1 MADRN
6 LNIRVAFSALN
17 NMSRPV
23 NAARQSAAALAS
35 QINQTKTSIKGL
47 ERQATSFDR
56 LTAAN
61 KKTTEQL
68 AQAKEQARQMA
79 AAYGP
84 LRQRSAEQVAA
95 LNQQRVA
102 IRQLTQQQK
111 GEQTQLNQLRASFY
125 SEGIAISSASR
136 ATEQINQRTAQYN
149 RQLAEQQRR
158 LDAVNQAQARYSR
171 AKETGEKM
179 MSGGM
184 KTAAV
189 GAATL
194 APVAAAVKS
203 YSSLED
209 AMKGVAK
216 QVNGLRDD
224 SGNRTPQYEE
234 MQRAIMDASEKLPMA
249 NGAVDYA
256 ALVEGGARM
265 GVANSDDPWEK
276 QKADLLA
283 FASMAAKASVAFELP
298 ADQLSESLGKI
309 AGLYKI
315 PTQNIEQLGD
325 AINYLDD
332 NAKSKGSDIIDVL
345 QRVGGLASQ
354 LDYKQAAALGST
366 FLTLGSPA
374 EVAASATNAMVRELS
389 IATVQSDKFLGALD
403 EIGVNAE
410 RVQKSMSVDAMGT
423 IISVL
428 EASKKLAP
436 DKQVANLTQI
446 FGKEFGDDAQKLA
459 NNLPELRRQ
468 IELTQGAAAKGS
480 MNRESDI
487 NKASLSAQWQLTK
500 TGAVNAFSSAGETLR
515 EPLMDIMLT
524 VSKVVGSVRRW
535 VEANPALVGSIMKVT
550 AAIGALLVVVGG
562 LMLSIGAVLG
572 PMALVRLSF
581 TTLAGSGGVTPL
593 IGSLG
598 KLSSTLRGLIPSLS
612 GVGRSIKD
620 WPALFRSAASGITQF
635 SKQAIGGLNTALMAL
650 SRGAVAAGQGL
661 FTLFTRPMTAIT
673 WLGNGLRTL
682 ATSGFGAL
690 LNVGRTVMMALGG
703 GLSLLLS
710 PIGILV
716 IALSAAAIAVI
727 KFWEPIKA
735 FFTGFYTGLM
745 SGLQPLTSAF
755 STAFAPLAPLFD
767 SIGNAVGGVWE
778 WFTKLF
784 EPIQF
789 SNEALASCTSAGE
802 TFGKVVGNA
811 LSALTPI
818 IEGIARG
825 IGWVLEK
832 LGAIPD
838 ATKAAQQAAESMHK
852 DPVVWEWD
860 PQQKKMVKKG
870 WNWSPKDDQQ
880 KKTNQKQQQAIDQQK
895 KQESLINSL
904 KGPANIVPKMSS
916 SLDKIATNTT
926 EKKDG
931 PGEIVF
937 KNKQPYIPIR
947 GGYSEPL
954 KQAQR
959 QLPSLTD
966 WVTQQAGSL
975 IASVTPWQVEKPA
988 ARVPVSASPSA
999 ASVAALMPA
1008 PGGDVYNLSFDF
1020 SGQKLDEESIIRR
1033 VREELALAKQQAD
1046 RRKRSQLIDH
1056 V

>member
-95 LNQQRVA
+95 LNQQRAA

-216 QVNGLRDD
+216 QVNGLRDG

-366 FLTLGSPA
+366 FLTLGSPV

-410 RVQKSMSVDAMGT
+410 KVQKSMSVDAMGT

-581 TTLAGSGGVTPL
+581 TTLAGEGGIARLTGGVMRLGGAFQWLAGSPMQSLLSVGRMVFGPL
-593 IGSLG
+593 I
-598 KLSSTLRGLIPSLS
+598 TLLAGISAPVWGLI
-612 GVGRSIKD
+612 
-620 WPALFRSAASGITQF
+620 ALFA
-635 SKQAIGGLNTALMAL
+635 
-650 SRGAVAAGQGL
+650 AVA
-661 FTLFTRPMTAIT
+661 
-673 WLGNGLRTL
+673 
-682 ATSGFGAL
+682 
-690 LNVGRTVMMALGG
+690 V
-703 GLSLLLS
+703 
-710 PIGILV
+710 
-716 IALSAAAIAVI
+716 AVI
-727 KFWEPIKA
+727 KFWQPIKA
-735 FFTGFYTGLM
+735 FFSGFFTGLM
-745 SGLQPLTSAF
+745 AGLQPITQAF
-755 STAFAPLAPLFD
+755 NAVFAPLAPIFD
-767 SIGNAVGGVWE
+767 SIGNAISGVWE
-778 WFTKLF
+778 WFTKLL

-789 SNEALASCTSAGE
+789 SSEALASCTSAGE
-802 TFGKVVGNA
+802 TFGKVVGA
-811 LSALTPI
+811 AISALTLPI
-818 IEGIARG
+818 QGVAKG
-825 IGWVLEK
+825 LGWILEK

-838 ATKAAQQAAESMHK
+838 AAKAAQQVAQQMTPEAVNNLADRFTTFAGDVQAITKESKKAEEK
-852 DPVVWEWD
+852 
-860 PQQKKMVKKG
+860 
-870 WNWSPKDDQQ
+870 
-880 KKTNQKQQQAIDQQK
+880 KKTDEQK
-895 KQESLINSL
+895 KQDNLINSL

-954 KQAQR
+954 KQAQH

-1008 PGGDVYNLSFDF
+1008 QGGDMFNIEINI
-1020 SGQKLDEESIIRR
+1020 SGSGMDDQKLAQRI
-1033 VREELALAKQQAD
+1033 REELTIAIQQAD
-1046 RRKRSQLIDH
+1046 RRKRSQLTDH
-1056 V
+1056 A

>member
-95 LNQQRVA
+95 LNQQRAA

-111 GEQTQLNQLRASFY
+111 SEQTQLNQLRASFY

-216 QVNGLRDD
+216 QVSGLRDD
-224 SGNRTPQYEE
+224 NGNRTPQYEE

-366 FLTLGSPA
+366 FLTLGTPA

-389 IATVQSDKFLGALD
+389 IATVQGKNFMQGLDALGLS
-403 EIGVNAE
+403 AE
-410 RVQKSMSVDAMGT
+410 KVQKSMSVDAMGT

-436 DKQVANLTQI
+436 DQQVANLTQI

-524 VSKVVGSVRRW
+524 VSKVAGSVRRW

-581 TTLAGSGGVTPL
+581 TTLAGEAGIARLTGGVMRLGGAFQWLAGSPMQALLSAGRMVFGPL
-593 IGSLG
+593 I
-598 KLSSTLRGLIPSLS
+598 TLLAGISAPVWGLI
-612 GVGRSIKD
+612 
-620 WPALFRSAASGITQF
+620 ALF
-635 SKQAIGGLNTALMAL
+635 
-650 SRGAVAAGQGL
+650 
-661 FTLFTRPMTAIT
+661 
-673 WLGNGLRTL
+673 
-682 ATSGFGAL
+682 
-690 LNVGRTVMMALGG
+690 
-703 GLSLLLS
+703 
-710 PIGILV
+710 
-716 IALSAAAIAVI
+716 AAAAVAVI
-727 KFWEPIKA
+727 KFWQPIKA
-735 FFTGFYTGLM
+735 FFSGFFTGLM
-745 SGLQPLTSAF
+745 AGLQPITQAF
-755 STAFAPLAPLFD
+755 NAVFAPLAPIFD
-767 SIGNAVGGVWE
+767 SIGNAISGVWE
-778 WFTKLF
+778 WFTKLL

-789 SNEALASCTSAGE
+789 SSEALASCTSAGE
-802 TFGKVVGNA
+802 TFGKVVGGA
-811 LSALTPI
+811 ISALTLPI
-818 IEGIARG
+818 QAVAKGL
-825 IGWVLEK
+825 GWILEK

-838 ATKAAQQAAESMHK
+838 AAKAAQQVAQQMTPEAVNNLADRVNAFSGDVQAVAKESKKAEEK
-852 DPVVWEWD
+852 
-860 PQQKKMVKKG
+860 
-870 WNWSPKDDQQ
+870 
-880 KKTNQKQQQAIDQQK
+880 KKTDEQK
-895 KQESLINSL
+895 KQDNLINSL
-904 KGPANIVPKMSS
+904 KGPANIVPKMNS
-916 SLDKIATNTT
+916 SLDKIATHTT

-988 ARVPVSASPSA
+988 AREPVSASPSA

-1008 PGGDVYNLSFDF
+1008 PGGDVYNLNFDF
-1020 SGQKLDEESIIRR
+1020 SGQKLDEETIIRR

-1046 RRKRSQLIDH
+1046 RRKRSQLTDH

>member
-95 LNQQRVA
+95 LNQQRAA

-158 LDAVNQAQARYSR
+158 LDAVNQAQTRYSR

-265 GVANSDDPWEK
+265 GVANSDDPWQK

-366 FLTLGSPA
+366 FLTLGTPA

-389 IATVQSDKFLGALD
+389 IATVQGKNFMQGLDALGLS
-403 EIGVNAE
+403 AE
-410 RVQKSMSVDAMGT
+410 KVQKSMSVDAMGT

-436 DKQVANLTQI
+436 DQQVANLTQI

-535 VEANPALVGSIMKVT
+535 VEANPALVGSIIKIT

-562 LMLSIGAVLG
+562 LMLSIGAVLV

-581 TTLAGSGGVTPL
+581 TTLAGEGGIARLTGGVMRLGGAFQWLAGSPMQSLLSVGRMVFGPL
-593 IGSLG
+593 I
-598 KLSSTLRGLIPSLS
+598 TLLAGISAPVWGLI
-612 GVGRSIKD
+612 
-620 WPALFRSAASGITQF
+620 ALFA
-635 SKQAIGGLNTALMAL
+635 
-650 SRGAVAAGQGL
+650 AVA
-661 FTLFTRPMTAIT
+661 
-673 WLGNGLRTL
+673 
-682 ATSGFGAL
+682 
-690 LNVGRTVMMALGG
+690 V
-703 GLSLLLS
+703 
-710 PIGILV
+710 
-716 IALSAAAIAVI
+716 AVI
-727 KFWEPIKA
+727 KFWQPIKA
-735 FFTGFYTGLM
+735 FFSGFFTGLM
-745 SGLQPLTSAF
+745 AGLQPITQAF
-755 STAFAPLAPLFD
+755 NAVFAPLAPIFD
-767 SIGNAVGGVWE
+767 SIGNAISGVWE
-778 WFTKLF
+778 WFTKLL

-789 SNEALASCTSAGE
+789 SSEALASCTSAGE
-802 TFGKVVGNA
+802 TFGKVVGA
-811 LSALTPI
+811 AISALTLPI
-818 IEGIARG
+818 QGVAKG
-825 IGWVLEK
+825 LGWILEK

-838 ATKAAQQAAESMHK
+838 AAKAAQQVAQQMTPEAVNNLADRVNAFSGDVQAVAKESKKAEEK
-852 DPVVWEWD
+852 
-860 PQQKKMVKKG
+860 
-870 WNWSPKDDQQ
+870 
-880 KKTNQKQQQAIDQQK
+880 KKTDEQK
-895 KQESLINSL
+895 KQDNLINSL

-1008 PGGDVYNLSFDF
+1008 PGGDVYNLNFDF
-1020 SGQKLDEESIIRR
+1020 SGQKLDEETIIRR

-1046 RRKRSQLIDH
+1046 RRKRSQLTDH

>member
-95 LNQQRVA
+95 LNQQRAA

-224 SGNRTPQYEE
+224 TGNRTPLYEE
-234 MQRAIMDASEKLPMA
+234 MQQAIKDASEKLPMA
-249 NGAVDYA
+249 NGAVDFA

-265 GVANSDDPWEK
+265 GVANGNDPWAK
-276 QKADLLA
+276 QKADLLG

-315 PTQNIEQLGD
+315 PVQNIEQLGD

-345 QRVGGLASQ
+345 QRVGGLSKQ

-366 FLTLGSPA
+366 FLTLGTPA

-389 IATVQSDKFLGALD
+389 IATVQGKSFMEGLDALGLS
-403 EIGVNAE
+403 AE
-410 RVQKSMSVDAMGT
+410 KVQKSMSVDAMGT

-428 EASKKLAP
+428 EASQKLG
-436 DKQVANLTQI
+436 DNQVATLTQI

-459 NNLPELRRQ
+459 NDLPELRRQ

-480 MNRESDI
+480 MQRESDI
-487 NKASLSAQWQLTK
+487 NKDSLSSQWQLTK
-500 TGAVNAFSSAGETLR
+500 TGTLNALSAAGETLR
-515 EPLMDIMLT
+515 DPLMDIMLT

-581 TTLAGSGGVTPL
+581 TTLAGEGGIARLTGGVMRLGGAFQWLAGSPMQALLSAGRMVFGPL
-593 IGSLG
+593 I
-598 KLSSTLRGLIPSLS
+598 TLLAGISAPVWGLI
-612 GVGRSIKD
+612 
-620 WPALFRSAASGITQF
+620 ALF
-635 SKQAIGGLNTALMAL
+635 
-650 SRGAVAAGQGL
+650 
-661 FTLFTRPMTAIT
+661 
-673 WLGNGLRTL
+673 
-682 ATSGFGAL
+682 
-690 LNVGRTVMMALGG
+690 
-703 GLSLLLS
+703 
-710 PIGILV
+710 
-716 IALSAAAIAVI
+716 AAAAVAVI
-727 KFWEPIKA
+727 KFWQPIKA
-735 FFTGFYTGLM
+735 FFSGFFTGLM
-745 SGLQPLTSAF
+745 AGLQPITQAF
-755 STAFAPLAPLFD
+755 NAVFAPLAPIFD
-767 SIGNAVGGVWE
+767 SIGNAISGVWE
-778 WFTKLF
+778 WFTKLL

-789 SNEALASCTSAGE
+789 SSEALASCTSAGE
-802 TFGKVVGNA
+802 TFGKVVGGA
-811 LSALTPI
+811 ISALTLPI
-818 IEGIARG
+818 QAVAKGL
-825 IGWVLEK
+825 GWILEK

-838 ATKAAQQAAESMHK
+838 AAKAAQQVAQQMTPEAVNNLADRVNAFSGDVQAVAKESKKAEEK
-852 DPVVWEWD
+852 
-860 PQQKKMVKKG
+860 
-870 WNWSPKDDQQ
+870 
-880 KKTNQKQQQAIDQQK
+880 KKTDEQK
-895 KQESLINSL
+895 KQDNLINSL

-954 KQAQR
+954 KQTQR

-988 ARVPVSASPSA
+988 ARAPVSASPSA

-1008 PGGDVYNLSFDF
+1008 PGGDVYNLNFDF
-1020 SGQKLDEESIIRR
+1020 SGQKLDEETIIRR

-1046 RRKRSQLIDH
+1046 RRKRSQLTDH

>member
-35 QINQTKTSIKGL
+35 QINQTKTRIKGL

-95 LNQQRVA
+95 LNQQRAA

-224 SGNRTPQYEE
+224 SGNRTPLYEE
-234 MQRAIMDASEKLPMA
+234 MQQAIKDASEKLPMA

-265 GVANSDDPWEK
+265 GVANSNDPWQK
-276 QKADLLA
+276 QKADLLS

-309 AGLYKI
+309 AGLYNI
-315 PTQNIEQLGD
+315 PVQNIEQLGD

-345 QRVGGLASQ
+345 QRVGGLANQ

-366 FLTLGSPA
+366 FLTLGTPA

-389 IATVQSDKFLGALD
+389 IATVQGKSFMQGLDALGLS
-403 EIGVNAE
+403 AE
-410 RVQKSMSVDAMGT
+410 KVQKSMSVDAMGT

-428 EASKKLAP
+428 EASQKLG
-436 DKQVANLTQI
+436 DNQVATLTQI

-459 NNLPELRRQ
+459 NKLPELRRQ
-468 IELTQGAAAKGS
+468 LELTQGVAAKGS
-480 MNRESDI
+480 MQRESDI
-487 NKASLSAQWQLTK
+487 NKDSLSSQWQLTK
-500 TGAVNAFSSAGETLR
+500 TGTLNALSAAGETLR
-515 EPLMDIMLT
+515 DPLMDIMLT

-581 TTLAGSGGVTPL
+581 TTLAGEGGIARLAGGVMRLGGAFQWLAGSPMQALLSAGRMVFGPL
-593 IGSLG
+593 I
-598 KLSSTLRGLIPSLS
+598 TLLAGISAPVWGLI
-612 GVGRSIKD
+612 
-620 WPALFRSAASGITQF
+620 ALF
-635 SKQAIGGLNTALMAL
+635 
-650 SRGAVAAGQGL
+650 
-661 FTLFTRPMTAIT
+661 
-673 WLGNGLRTL
+673 
-682 ATSGFGAL
+682 
-690 LNVGRTVMMALGG
+690 
-703 GLSLLLS
+703 
-710 PIGILV
+710 
-716 IALSAAAIAVI
+716 AAAAVAVI
-727 KFWEPIKA
+727 KFWQPIKA
-735 FFTGFYTGLM
+735 FFSGFFTGLM
-745 SGLQPLTSAF
+745 AGLQPITQAF
-755 STAFAPLAPLFD
+755 NAVFAPLAPIFN
-767 SIGNAVGGVWE
+767 SIGNAISGVWE
-778 WFTKLF
+778 WFTKLL

-789 SNEALASCTSAGE
+789 SSEALASCTSAGE
-802 TFGKVVGNA
+802 TFGKVVGA
-811 LSALTPI
+811 AISALTLPI
-818 IEGIARG
+818 QAVAKGL
-825 IGWVLEK
+825 GWILEK

-838 ATKAAQQAAESMHK
+838 AAKAAQQVAQQMTPEAVNNLADRVNAFSGDVQAVAKESKKAEEK
-852 DPVVWEWD
+852 
-860 PQQKKMVKKG
+860 
-870 WNWSPKDDQQ
+870 
-880 KKTNQKQQQAIDQQK
+880 KKTDEQK
-895 KQESLINSL
+895 KQDNLINSL

-1008 PGGDVYNLSFDF
+1008 PGGDVYNLNFDF
-1020 SGQKLDEESIIRR
+1020 SGQKLDEETIIRR

-1046 RRKRSQLIDH
+1046 RRKRSQLTDH

>member
-61 KKTTEQL
+61 RKTTEQL

-95 LNQQRVA
+95 LNQQRAA

-111 GEQTQLNQLRASFY
+111 GEQTQLNHLRASFY

-179 MSGGM
+179 RSGGM

-265 GVANSDDPWEK
+265 GVANSDDPWQK

-366 FLTLGSPA
+366 FLTLGTPA

-389 IATVQSDKFLGALD
+389 IATVQGKNFMQGLDALGL
-403 EIGVNAE
+403 NAE
-410 RVQKSMSVDAMGT
+410 KVQKSMSVDAMGT

-436 DKQVANLTQI
+436 DQQVANLTQI

-581 TTLAGSGGVTPL
+581 TTLAGEGGIARLTGGVMRLGGAFQWLAGSPMQALLSAGRMVFGPL
-593 IGSLG
+593 I
-598 KLSSTLRGLIPSLS
+598 TLLAGISAPVWGLI
-612 GVGRSIKD
+612 
-620 WPALFRSAASGITQF
+620 ALF
-635 SKQAIGGLNTALMAL
+635 
-650 SRGAVAAGQGL
+650 
-661 FTLFTRPMTAIT
+661 
-673 WLGNGLRTL
+673 
-682 ATSGFGAL
+682 
-690 LNVGRTVMMALGG
+690 
-703 GLSLLLS
+703 
-710 PIGILV
+710 
-716 IALSAAAIAVI
+716 AAAAVAVI
-727 KFWEPIKA
+727 KFWQPIKA
-735 FFTGFYTGLM
+735 FFSGFFTGLM
-745 SGLQPLTSAF
+745 AGLQPITQAF
-755 STAFAPLAPLFD
+755 NAVFAPLAPLFD
-767 SIGNAVGGVWE
+767 TIGNAISGVWE
-778 WFTKLF
+778 WFTKLL

-789 SNEALASCTSAGE
+789 SSEALASCTSAGE
-802 TFGKVVGNA
+802 TFGKVVGSA
-811 LSALTPI
+811 ISALTLPI
-818 IEGIARG
+818 QAVAKGL
-825 IGWVLEK
+825 GWILEK

-838 ATKAAQQAAESMHK
+838 AAKAAQQVAQQMTPEAVNNLADRVNAFSGDVQAVAKESKKAEEK
-852 DPVVWEWD
+852 
-860 PQQKKMVKKG
+860 
-870 WNWSPKDDQQ
+870 
-880 KKTNQKQQQAIDQQK
+880 KKTDEQK
-895 KQESLINSL
+895 KQDNLINSL

-975 IASVTPWQVEKPA
+975 IASVTPWQVEKPT

-1008 PGGDVYNLSFDF
+1008 PGGDVYNLNFDF
-1020 SGQKLDEESIIRR
+1020 SGQKLDEETIIRR

-1046 RRKRSQLIDH
+1046 RRKRSQLTDH

>member
-95 LNQQRVA
+95 LNQQRAA

-366 FLTLGSPA
+366 FLTLGTPA

-389 IATVQSDKFLGALD
+389 IATVQGKNFMQGLDALGLS
-403 EIGVNAE
+403 AE
-410 RVQKSMSVDAMGT
+410 KVQKSMSVDAMGT

-436 DKQVANLTQI
+436 DQQVANLTQI

-581 TTLAGSGGVTPL
+581 TTLAGEGGIARLTGGVMRLGGAFQWLAGSPMQALLSAGRMVFGPL
-593 IGSLG
+593 I
-598 KLSSTLRGLIPSLS
+598 TLLAGISAPVWGLI
-612 GVGRSIKD
+612 
-620 WPALFRSAASGITQF
+620 ALF
-635 SKQAIGGLNTALMAL
+635 
-650 SRGAVAAGQGL
+650 
-661 FTLFTRPMTAIT
+661 
-673 WLGNGLRTL
+673 
-682 ATSGFGAL
+682 
-690 LNVGRTVMMALGG
+690 
-703 GLSLLLS
+703 
-710 PIGILV
+710 
-716 IALSAAAIAVI
+716 AAAAVAVI
-727 KFWEPIKA
+727 KFWEPIQA
-735 FFTGFYTGLM
+735 FFTGFFNGIMT
-745 SGLQPLTSAF
+745 GLQPVFDAF
-755 STAFAPLAPLFD
+755 NAVFAPLAPIFD
-767 SIGNAVGGVWE
+767 AIGSAISGVWD
-778 WFTKLF
+778 WFTKLL
-784 EPIQF
+784 EPIKF
-789 SNEALASCTSAGE
+789 SSDALETCTTVGE
-802 TFGKVVGNA
+802 TFGRVLGTAISGLLWPLQK
-811 LSALTPI
+811 LM
-818 IEGIARG
+818 EGV
-825 IGWVLEK
+825 GWVLEK
-832 LGAIPD
+832 LDLIPAGLD
-838 ATKAAQQAAESMHK
+838 AANAKAESLKK

-860 PQQKKMVKKG
+860 PQQKKMVKKD
-870 WNWSPKDDQQ
+870 WHWSPDKP
-880 KKTNQKQQQAIDQQK
+880 NQPKPPKPPITPKPVGIPDLMGAPN
-895 KQESLINSL
+895 LT
-904 KGPANIVPKMSS
+904 PKMSK
-916 SLDKIATNTT
+916 SLDKIADNTG
-926 EKKDG
+926 KMAAKDG

-1008 PGGDVYNLSFDF
+1008 PGGDVYNLNFDF
-1020 SGQKLDEESIIRR
+1020 SGQKLDEETIIRR

-1046 RRKRSQLIDH
+1046 RRKRSQLTDH

>member
-68 AQAKEQARQMA
+68 AQAKEQTRQMA

-95 LNQQRVA
+95 LNQQRAA

-194 APVAAAVKS
+194 VPVAAAVKS

-265 GVANSDDPWEK
+265 GVANSDDPWQK
-276 QKADLLA
+276 QKADLLS

-366 FLTLGSPA
+366 FLTLGTPA

-389 IATVQSDKFLGALD
+389 IATVQGKNFMQGLDALGLS
-403 EIGVNAE
+403 AE
-410 RVQKSMSVDAMGT
+410 KVQKSMSVDAMGT

-436 DKQVANLTQI
+436 DQQVANLTQI

-515 EPLMDIMLT
+515 DPLMDIMLT

-550 AAIGALLVVVGG
+550 AAIGALLVVMGG

-581 TTLAGSGGVTPL
+581 TSLAGEGGIARLTGGVMRLGGAFQWLAGSPMQALLSAGRMVFGPL
-593 IGSLG
+593 I
-598 KLSSTLRGLIPSLS
+598 TLLAGISAPVWGLI
-612 GVGRSIKD
+612 
-620 WPALFRSAASGITQF
+620 ALFA
-635 SKQAIGGLNTALMAL
+635 
-650 SRGAVAAGQGL
+650 AVA
-661 FTLFTRPMTAIT
+661 
-673 WLGNGLRTL
+673 
-682 ATSGFGAL
+682 
-690 LNVGRTVMMALGG
+690 V
-703 GLSLLLS
+703 
-710 PIGILV
+710 
-716 IALSAAAIAVI
+716 AVI
-727 KFWEPIKA
+727 KFWQPIKA
-735 FFTGFYTGLM
+735 FFSGFFTGLM
-745 SGLQPLTSAF
+745 AGLQPITQSFNAV
-755 STAFAPLAPLFD
+755 FAPLAPIFN
-767 SIGNAVGGVWE
+767 SIGNAISGVWE
-778 WFTKLF
+778 WFTKLL

-789 SNEALASCTSAGE
+789 SSEALASCTSAGE
-802 TFGKVVGNA
+802 TFGKVVGA
-811 LSALTPI
+811 AISALTLPI
-818 IEGIARG
+818 QAVAKGL
-825 IGWVLEK
+825 GWILEK

-838 ATKAAQQAAESMHK
+838 AAKAAQQVAQQMTPEAVNNLADRVNAFSGDVQAVAKESKKAEEK
-852 DPVVWEWD
+852 
-860 PQQKKMVKKG
+860 
-870 WNWSPKDDQQ
+870 
-880 KKTNQKQQQAIDQQK
+880 KKTDEQK
-895 KQESLINSL
+895 KQDNLINSL
-904 KGPANIVPKMSS
+904 KGPANIVPKMSN

-988 ARVPVSASPSA
+988 ARMPVSASPSA

-1008 PGGDVYNLSFDF
+1008 PGGDVYNLNFDF
-1020 SGQKLDEESIIRR
+1020 SGQKLDEETIIRR

-1046 RRKRSQLIDH
+1046 RRKRSQLTDH

>member
-95 LNQQRVA
+95 LNQQRAA

-111 GEQTQLNQLRASFY
+111 GEQTQLNHLRASFY

-179 MSGGM
+179 RSGGM

-265 GVANSDDPWEK
+265 GVANSDDPWQK

-366 FLTLGSPA
+366 FLTLGTPA

-389 IATVQSDKFLGALD
+389 IATVQGKNFMQGLDALGL
-403 EIGVNAE
+403 NAE
-410 RVQKSMSVDAMGT
+410 KVQKSMSVDAMGT

-436 DKQVANLTQI
+436 DQQVANLTQI

-550 AAIGALLVVVGG
+550 AAIGTLLVVVGG

-581 TTLAGSGGVTPL
+581 TTLAGEGGIARLTGGIMRLGGAFQWLAGSPMQALLSAGRMVFGPL
-593 IGSLG
+593 I
-598 KLSSTLRGLIPSLS
+598 TLLAGISAPVWGLI
-612 GVGRSIKD
+612 
-620 WPALFRSAASGITQF
+620 ALF
-635 SKQAIGGLNTALMAL
+635 
-650 SRGAVAAGQGL
+650 
-661 FTLFTRPMTAIT
+661 
-673 WLGNGLRTL
+673 
-682 ATSGFGAL
+682 
-690 LNVGRTVMMALGG
+690 
-703 GLSLLLS
+703 
-710 PIGILV
+710 
-716 IALSAAAIAVI
+716 AAAAVAVI
-727 KFWEPIKA
+727 KFWQPIKA
-735 FFTGFYTGLM
+735 FFSGFFTGLM
-745 SGLQPLTSAF
+745 AGLQPITQAF
-755 STAFAPLAPLFD
+755 NAVFAPLAPLFD
-767 SIGNAVGGVWE
+767 TIGNAISGVWE
-778 WFTKLF
+778 WFTKLL

-789 SNEALASCTSAGE
+789 SSEALVSCTSAGE
-802 TFGKVVGNA
+802 TFGKVVGSA
-811 LSALTPI
+811 ISALTLPI
-818 IEGIARG
+818 QAVAKGL
-825 IGWVLEK
+825 GWILEK

-838 ATKAAQQAAESMHK
+838 AAKAAQQVAQQMTPEAVNNLADRVNAFSGDVQAVAKESKKAEEK
-852 DPVVWEWD
+852 
-860 PQQKKMVKKG
+860 
-870 WNWSPKDDQQ
+870 
-880 KKTNQKQQQAIDQQK
+880 KKTDEQK
-895 KQESLINSL
+895 KQDNLINSL

-975 IASVTPWQVEKPA
+975 IASVTPWQVEKPT

-1008 PGGDVYNLSFDF
+1008 PGGDVYNLNFDF
-1020 SGQKLDEESIIRR
+1020 SGQKLDEETIIRR

-1046 RRKRSQLIDH
+1046 RRKRSQLTDH

>member
-68 AQAKEQARQMA
+68 ARAKEQARQMA

-84 LRQRSAEQVAA
+84 LRQRSAEQIAA
-95 LNQQRVA
+95 LNQQRAA

-265 GVANSDDPWEK
+265 GVANSDDPWQK

-410 RVQKSMSVDAMGT
+410 KVQKSMSVDAMGT

-581 TTLAGSGGVTPL
+581 TTLAGEGGIARLTGGVMRLGGAFQWLAGSPMQSLLSVGRMVFGPL
-593 IGSLG
+593 I
-598 KLSSTLRGLIPSLS
+598 TLLAGISAPVWGLI
-612 GVGRSIKD
+612 
-620 WPALFRSAASGITQF
+620 ALFA
-635 SKQAIGGLNTALMAL
+635 
-650 SRGAVAAGQGL
+650 AVA
-661 FTLFTRPMTAIT
+661 
-673 WLGNGLRTL
+673 
-682 ATSGFGAL
+682 
-690 LNVGRTVMMALGG
+690 V
-703 GLSLLLS
+703 
-710 PIGILV
+710 
-716 IALSAAAIAVI
+716 AVI
-727 KFWEPIKA
+727 KFWQPIKA
-735 FFTGFYTGLM
+735 FFSGFFTGLM
-745 SGLQPLTSAF
+745 AGLQPITQAF
-755 STAFAPLAPLFD
+755 NAVFAPLAPIFD
-767 SIGNAVGGVWE
+767 SIGNAISGVWE
-778 WFTKLF
+778 WFTKLL

-789 SNEALASCTSAGE
+789 SSEALASCTSAGE
-802 TFGKVVGNA
+802 TFGKVVGA
-811 LSALTPI
+811 AISALTLPI
-818 IEGIARG
+818 QGVAKG
-825 IGWVLEK
+825 LGWILEK

-838 ATKAAQQAAESMHK
+838 AAKAAQQVAQQMTPEAVNNLADRFTTFAGDVQAITKESKKAEEK
-852 DPVVWEWD
+852 
-860 PQQKKMVKKG
+860 
-870 WNWSPKDDQQ
+870 
-880 KKTNQKQQQAIDQQK
+880 KKTDEQK
-895 KQESLINSL
+895 KQDNLINSL
-904 KGPANIVPKMSS
+904 KGPANIVPKMSN

-1008 PGGDVYNLSFDF
+1008 PGGDVYNLNFDF
-1020 SGQKLDEESIIRR
+1020 SGQKLDEETIIRR

-1046 RRKRSQLIDH
+1046 RRKRSQLTDH

>member
-68 AQAKEQARQMA
+68 AQAKEQARKMA

-95 LNQQRVA
+95 LNQQRAA

-189 GAATL
+189 GAATI

-224 SGNRTPQYEE
+224 SGNRTPLYEE
-234 MQRAIMDASEKLPMA
+234 MQQAIKDASEKLPMA

-265 GVANSDDPWEK
+265 GVANSDDPWQK

-366 FLTLGSPA
+366 FLTLGTPA

-389 IATVQSDKFLGALD
+389 IATVQGKNFMQGLDALGLS
-403 EIGVNAE
+403 AE
-410 RVQKSMSVDAMGT
+410 KVQKSMSVDAMGT

-436 DKQVANLTQI
+436 DQQVANLTQI

-500 TGAVNAFSSAGETLR
+500 TGAVNAFSSVGETLR
-515 EPLMDIMLT
+515 DPLMDIMLT

-562 LMLSIGAVLG
+562 LMLSIGAILG

-581 TTLAGSGGVTPL
+581 TTLAGEGGIARLTGGIMRLGGAFQWLAGSPMQALLSAGRMVFGPL
-593 IGSLG
+593 I
-598 KLSSTLRGLIPSLS
+598 TLLAGISAPVWGLI
-612 GVGRSIKD
+612 
-620 WPALFRSAASGITQF
+620 ALF
-635 SKQAIGGLNTALMAL
+635 
-650 SRGAVAAGQGL
+650 
-661 FTLFTRPMTAIT
+661 
-673 WLGNGLRTL
+673 
-682 ATSGFGAL
+682 
-690 LNVGRTVMMALGG
+690 
-703 GLSLLLS
+703 
-710 PIGILV
+710 
-716 IALSAAAIAVI
+716 AAAAVAVI
-727 KFWEPIKA
+727 KFWQPIKA
-735 FFTGFYTGLM
+735 FFSGFFTGLM
-745 SGLQPLTSAF
+745 AGLQPITQAF
-755 STAFAPLAPLFD
+755 NAVFAPLAPLFD
-767 SIGNAVGGVWE
+767 TIGNAISGVWE
-778 WFTKLF
+778 WFTKLL

-789 SNEALASCTSAGE
+789 SSEALASCTSAGE
-802 TFGKVVGNA
+802 TFGKVVGA
-811 LSALTPI
+811 AISALTLPI
-818 IEGIARG
+818 QAVAKGL
-825 IGWVLEK
+825 GWILEK

-838 ATKAAQQAAESMHK
+838 AAKAAQQVAQQMTPQAVNNLADRVNAFSGDVQAVAKESKKAE
-852 DPVVWEWD
+852 E
-860 PQQKKMVKKG
+860 KKKVDG
-870 WNWSPKDDQQ
+870 
-880 KKTNQKQQQAIDQQK
+880 QK
-895 KQESLINSL
+895 KQENLLNSL

-916 SLDKIATNTT
+916 SLDKIAINTT

-966 WVTQQAGSL
+966 WVTQQAGTL
-975 IASVTPWQVEKPA
+975 ISSVTPWQVEKPA

-1008 PGGDVYNLSFDF
+1008 PGGDVYNFNFDF
-1020 SGQKLDEESIIRR
+1020 SGQKLDEETIIRR
-1033 VREELALAKQQAD
+1033 VREEFALAKQQAD
-1046 RRKRSQLIDH
+1046 RRKRSQLTDH

>member
-95 LNQQRVA
+95 LNQQRAA

-224 SGNRTPQYEE
+224 SGNRTPLYEE
-234 MQRAIMDASEKLPMA
+234 MQQAIKDASEKLPMA

-265 GVANSDDPWEK
+265 GVANSNDPWQK
-276 QKADLLA
+276 QKADLLS

-309 AGLYKI
+309 AGLYNI
-315 PTQNIEQLGD
+315 PVQNIEQLGD

-345 QRVGGLASQ
+345 QRVGGLANQ

-366 FLTLGSPA
+366 FLTLGTPA

-389 IATVQSDKFLGALD
+389 IATVQGKSFMQGLDALGLS
-403 EIGVNAE
+403 AE
-410 RVQKSMSVDAMGT
+410 KVQKSMSVDAMGT

-428 EASKKLAP
+428 EASQKLG
-436 DKQVANLTQI
+436 DNQVATLTQI

-459 NNLPELRRQ
+459 NKLPELRRQ
-468 IELTQGAAAKGS
+468 LELTQGVAAKGS
-480 MNRESDI
+480 MQRESDI
-487 NKASLSAQWQLTK
+487 NKDSLSSQWQLTK
-500 TGAVNAFSSAGETLR
+500 TGTLNALSAAGETLR
-515 EPLMDIMLT
+515 DPLMDIMLT

-535 VEANPALVGSIMKVT
+535 VEANPALVGSIMKAT

-581 TTLAGSGGVTPL
+581 TTLAGEGGIARLTGGVMRLGGAFQWLAGSPMQALLSAGRMVFGPL
-593 IGSLG
+593 I
-598 KLSSTLRGLIPSLS
+598 TLLAGISAPVWGLI
-612 GVGRSIKD
+612 
-620 WPALFRSAASGITQF
+620 ALF
-635 SKQAIGGLNTALMAL
+635 
-650 SRGAVAAGQGL
+650 
-661 FTLFTRPMTAIT
+661 
-673 WLGNGLRTL
+673 
-682 ATSGFGAL
+682 
-690 LNVGRTVMMALGG
+690 
-703 GLSLLLS
+703 
-710 PIGILV
+710 
-716 IALSAAAIAVI
+716 AAAAVAVI
-727 KFWEPIKA
+727 KFWQPIKA
-735 FFTGFYTGLM
+735 FFSGFFTGLM
-745 SGLQPLTSAF
+745 AGLQPITQAF
-755 STAFAPLAPLFD
+755 NAVFAPLAPIFN
-767 SIGNAVGGVWE
+767 SIGNAISGVWE
-778 WFTKLF
+778 WFTKLL

-789 SNEALASCTSAGE
+789 SSEALASCTSAGE
-802 TFGKVVGNA
+802 TFGKVVGA
-811 LSALTPI
+811 AISALTLPI
-818 IEGIARG
+818 QAVAKGL
-825 IGWVLEK
+825 GWILEK

-838 ATKAAQQAAESMHK
+838 AAKAAQQVAQQMTPEAVNNLADRVNAFSGDVQAVAKESKKAEEK
-852 DPVVWEWD
+852 
-860 PQQKKMVKKG
+860 
-870 WNWSPKDDQQ
+870 
-880 KKTNQKQQQAIDQQK
+880 KKTDEQK
-895 KQESLINSL
+895 KQDNLINSL

-1008 PGGDVYNLSFDF
+1008 PGGDVYNLNFDF
-1020 SGQKLDEESIIRR
+1020 SGQKLDEETIIRR
-1033 VREELALAKQQAD
+1033 VREELALAQQQAD
-1046 RRKRSQLIDH
+1046 RRKRSQLTDH

>member
-95 LNQQRVA
+95 LNQQRAA

-366 FLTLGSPA
+366 FLTLGTPA

-389 IATVQSDKFLGALD
+389 IATVQGKNFMQGLDALGLS
-403 EIGVNAE
+403 AE
-410 RVQKSMSVDAMGT
+410 KVQKSMSVDAMGT

-436 DKQVANLTQI
+436 DQQVANLTQI

-500 TGAVNAFSSAGETLR
+500 TGAVNALSSAGETLR

-581 TTLAGSGGVTPL
+581 TTLAGEGGIARLTGGVMRLGGAFQWLAGSPMQALLSAGRMVFGPL
-593 IGSLG
+593 I
-598 KLSSTLRGLIPSLS
+598 TLLAGISAPVWGLI
-612 GVGRSIKD
+612 
-620 WPALFRSAASGITQF
+620 ALF
-635 SKQAIGGLNTALMAL
+635 
-650 SRGAVAAGQGL
+650 
-661 FTLFTRPMTAIT
+661 
-673 WLGNGLRTL
+673 
-682 ATSGFGAL
+682 
-690 LNVGRTVMMALGG
+690 
-703 GLSLLLS
+703 
-710 PIGILV
+710 
-716 IALSAAAIAVI
+716 AAAAVAVI
-727 KFWEPIKA
+727 KFWEPIQA
-735 FFTGFYTGLM
+735 FFTGFFNGIMT
-745 SGLQPLTSAF
+745 GLQPVFDAF
-755 STAFAPLAPLFD
+755 NAVFAPLAPIFD
-767 SIGNAVGGVWE
+767 AIGSAISGVWD
-778 WFTKLF
+778 WFTKLL
-784 EPIQF
+784 EPIKF
-789 SNEALASCTSAGE
+789 SSDALETCTTVGE
-802 TFGKVVGNA
+802 TFGRVLGTAISGLLWPLQK
-811 LSALTPI
+811 LM
-818 IEGIARG
+818 EGV
-825 IGWVLEK
+825 GWVLEK
-832 LGAIPD
+832 LDLIPAGLD
-838 ATKAAQQAAESMHK
+838 AANAKAESLKK

-860 PQQKKMVKKG
+860 PQQKKMVKKD
-870 WNWSPKDDQQ
+870 WHWSPDKP
-880 KKTNQKQQQAIDQQK
+880 NQPKPPKPPITPKPVGIPDLMGAPN
-895 KQESLINSL
+895 LT
-904 KGPANIVPKMSS
+904 PKMSK
-916 SLDKIATNTT
+916 SLDKIADNTG
-926 EKKDG
+926 KMAAKDG

-1008 PGGDVYNLSFDF
+1008 PGGDVYNFNFDF
-1020 SGQKLDEESIIRR
+1020 SGQKLDEETIIRR

>member
-95 LNQQRVA
+95 LNQQRAA

-194 APVAAAVKS
+194 VPVAAAVKS

-265 GVANSDDPWEK
+265 GVANSDDPWQK
-276 QKADLLA
+276 QKADLLS

-366 FLTLGSPA
+366 FLTLGTPV

-389 IATVQSDKFLGALD
+389 IATVQGKNFMQGLDALGLS
-403 EIGVNAE
+403 AE
-410 RVQKSMSVDAMGT
+410 KVQKSMSVDAMGT

-436 DKQVANLTQI
+436 DQQVANLTQI

-581 TTLAGSGGVTPL
+581 TTLAGEGGIARLTGGVMRLGGAFQWLAGSPMQALLSAGRMVFGPL
-593 IGSLG
+593 I
-598 KLSSTLRGLIPSLS
+598 TLLAGISAPVWGLI
-612 GVGRSIKD
+612 
-620 WPALFRSAASGITQF
+620 ALF
-635 SKQAIGGLNTALMAL
+635 
-650 SRGAVAAGQGL
+650 
-661 FTLFTRPMTAIT
+661 
-673 WLGNGLRTL
+673 
-682 ATSGFGAL
+682 
-690 LNVGRTVMMALGG
+690 
-703 GLSLLLS
+703 
-710 PIGILV
+710 
-716 IALSAAAIAVI
+716 AAAAVAVI
-727 KFWEPIKA
+727 KFWQPIKA
-735 FFTGFYTGLM
+735 FFSGFFTGLM
-745 SGLQPLTSAF
+745 AGLQPITQAF
-755 STAFAPLAPLFD
+755 NAVFAPLAPIFD
-767 SIGNAVGGVWE
+767 SIGNAISGVWE
-778 WFTKLF
+778 WFTKLL

-789 SNEALASCTSAGE
+789 SSEALASCTSAGE
-802 TFGKVVGNA
+802 TFGKVVGA
-811 LSALTPI
+811 AISALTLPI
-818 IEGIARG
+818 QAVAKGL
-825 IGWVLEK
+825 GWILEK

-838 ATKAAQQAAESMHK
+838 AAKAAQQVAQQMTPEAVNNLADRVNAFSGDVQAVAKESKKAEEK
-852 DPVVWEWD
+852 
-860 PQQKKMVKKG
+860 
-870 WNWSPKDDQQ
+870 
-880 KKTNQKQQQAIDQQK
+880 KKTDEQK
-895 KQESLINSL
+895 KQDNLINSL
-904 KGPANIVPKMSS
+904 KGPANIVPKMSN

-1008 PGGDVYNLSFDF
+1008 PGGDVYNLNFDF
-1020 SGQKLDEESIIRR
+1020 SGQKLDEETIIRR

-1046 RRKRSQLIDH
+1046 RRKRSQLTDH

>member
-95 LNQQRVA
+95 LNQQRAA

-125 SEGIAISSASR
+125 SEGIAIRSASL

-276 QKADLLA
+276 QKADLLS

-410 RVQKSMSVDAMGT
+410 KVQKSMSVDAMGT

-500 TGAVNAFSSAGETLR
+500 TGAVNALSSAGETLR

-562 LMLSIGAVLG
+562 LMLTIGAVLG

-661 FTLFTRPMTAIT
+661 FTLITRPMTAIS

-789 SNEALASCTSAGE
+789 SSEALASCTSAGE

-988 ARVPVSASPSA
+988 ARVPVSVSPSA
-999 ASVAALMPA
+999 SSVAALMPA
-1008 PGGDVYNLSFDF
+1008 PGGDVYNLNFDF
-1020 SGQKLDEESIIRR
+1020 SGQKLDEETIIRR

-1046 RRKRSQLIDH
+1046 RRKRSQLTDH

>member
-95 LNQQRVA
+95 LNQQRAA

-276 QKADLLA
+276 QKADLLS

-410 RVQKSMSVDAMGT
+410 KVQKSMSVDAMGT

-581 TTLAGSGGVTPL
+581 TTLAGEGGIARLTGGVMRLGGAFQWLAGSPMQALLSAGRMVFGPL
-593 IGSLG
+593 I
-598 KLSSTLRGLIPSLS
+598 TLLAGISAPVWGLI
-612 GVGRSIKD
+612 
-620 WPALFRSAASGITQF
+620 ALF
-635 SKQAIGGLNTALMAL
+635 
-650 SRGAVAAGQGL
+650 
-661 FTLFTRPMTAIT
+661 
-673 WLGNGLRTL
+673 
-682 ATSGFGAL
+682 
-690 LNVGRTVMMALGG
+690 
-703 GLSLLLS
+703 
-710 PIGILV
+710 
-716 IALSAAAIAVI
+716 AAAAVAVI
-727 KFWEPIKA
+727 KFWQPIQA
-735 FFTGFYTGLM
+735 FFSGFFTGLM
-745 SGLQPLTSAF
+745 AGLQPITQAF
-755 STAFAPLAPLFD
+755 NAVFAPLAPIFE
-767 SIGNAVGGVWE
+767 SIGNAISGVWE
-778 WFTKLF
+778 WFTKLL

-789 SNEALASCTSAGE
+789 SSEALASCTSAGE
-802 TFGKVVGNA
+802 TFGKVVGA
-811 LSALTPI
+811 AISALTLPI
-818 IEGIARG
+818 QAVANG
-825 IGWVLEK
+825 IGWILEK

-975 IASVTPWQVEKPA
+975 IASVTPWQVEKPV

-1008 PGGDVYNLSFDF
+1008 PGGDVYNLNFDF
-1020 SGQKLDEESIIRR
+1020 SGQKLDEETIIRR

-1046 RRKRSQLIDH
+1046 RRKRSQLTDH

>member
-95 LNQQRVA
+95 LNQQRAA

-125 SEGIAISSASR
+125 SEGIAIRSASR

-276 QKADLLA
+276 QKADLLS

-389 IATVQSDKFLGALD
+389 IATVQSDKFFGALD

-410 RVQKSMSVDAMGT
+410 KVQKSMSVDAMGT

-487 NKASLSAQWQLTK
+487 NKDSLSAQWQLTK
-500 TGAVNAFSSAGETLR
+500 TGAVNALSSAGETLR

-562 LMLSIGAVLG
+562 LMLTIGAVLG
-572 PMALVRLSF
+572 QMALVRLSF
-581 TTLAGSGGVTPL
+581 TTLAGEGGIARLTGGVMRLGGAFQWLAGSPMQALLSAGRMVFCPL
-593 IGSLG
+593 I
-598 KLSSTLRGLIPSLS
+598 TLLAGISAPVWGLI
-612 GVGRSIKD
+612 
-620 WPALFRSAASGITQF
+620 ALF
-635 SKQAIGGLNTALMAL
+635 
-650 SRGAVAAGQGL
+650 
-661 FTLFTRPMTAIT
+661 
-673 WLGNGLRTL
+673 
-682 ATSGFGAL
+682 
-690 LNVGRTVMMALGG
+690 
-703 GLSLLLS
+703 
-710 PIGILV
+710 
-716 IALSAAAIAVI
+716 AAAAVAVI
-727 KFWEPIKA
+727 KFWEPIQA
-735 FFTGFYTGLM
+735 FFTGFFNGIMT
-745 SGLQPLTSAF
+745 GLQPVFDAF
-755 STAFAPLAPLFD
+755 NAVFAPLAPIFD
-767 SIGNAVGGVWE
+767 AIGSAISGVWD
-778 WFTKLF
+778 WFTKLL
-784 EPIQF
+784 EPIKF
-789 SNEALASCTSAGE
+789 SSDALETCTTVGE
-802 TFGKVVGNA
+802 TFGRVLGTAISGLLWPLQK
-811 LSALTPI
+811 LM
-818 IEGIARG
+818 EGV
-825 IGWVLEK
+825 GWVLEK
-832 LGAIPD
+832 LDLIPAGLD
-838 ATKAAQQAAESMHK
+838 AANAKAESLKK

-860 PQQKKMVKKG
+860 PQQKKMVKKD
-870 WNWSPKDDQQ
+870 WHWSPDKP
-880 KKTNQKQQQAIDQQK
+880 NQPKPPKPPITPKPVGIPDLMGAPN
-895 KQESLINSL
+895 LT
-904 KGPANIVPKMSS
+904 PKMSK
-916 SLDKIATNTT
+916 SLDKIADNTG
-926 EKKDG
+926 KMAAKDG

-966 WVTQQAGSL
+966 WVTQQTGSL

-1008 PGGDVYNLSFDF
+1008 PGGDVYNLNFDF
-1020 SGQKLDEESIIRR
+1020 SGQKLDEETIIRR

-1046 RRKRSQLIDH
+1046 RRKRSQLTDH

>member
-6 LNIRVAFSALN
+6 LNVRVAFSALN

-95 LNQQRVA
+95 LNQQRAA

-125 SEGIAISSASR
+125 SEGIAIRSASR

-276 QKADLLA
+276 QKADLLS

-410 RVQKSMSVDAMGT
+410 KVQKSMSVDAMGT

-500 TGAVNAFSSAGETLR
+500 TGAVNALSSAGETLR

-562 LMLSIGAVLG
+562 LMLTIGAVLG

-581 TTLAGSGGVTPL
+581 TTLAGEGGIARLTGGVMRLGGAFQWLAGSPMQALLSAGRMVFGPL
-593 IGSLG
+593 I
-598 KLSSTLRGLIPSLS
+598 TLLAGISAPVWGLI
-612 GVGRSIKD
+612 
-620 WPALFRSAASGITQF
+620 ALF
-635 SKQAIGGLNTALMAL
+635 
-650 SRGAVAAGQGL
+650 
-661 FTLFTRPMTAIT
+661 
-673 WLGNGLRTL
+673 
-682 ATSGFGAL
+682 
-690 LNVGRTVMMALGG
+690 
-703 GLSLLLS
+703 
-710 PIGILV
+710 
-716 IALSAAAIAVI
+716 AAAAVAVI
-727 KFWEPIKA
+727 KFWEPIQA
-735 FFTGFYTGLM
+735 FFTGFFNGIMT
-745 SGLQPLTSAF
+745 GLQPVFDAF
-755 STAFAPLAPLFD
+755 NAVFAPLAPIFD
-767 SIGNAVGGVWE
+767 AIGSAISGVWD
-778 WFTKLF
+778 WFTKLL
-784 EPIQF
+784 EPIKF
-789 SNEALASCTSAGE
+789 SSDALETCTTVGE
-802 TFGKVVGNA
+802 TFGRVLGTAISGLLWPLQK
-811 LSALTPI
+811 LM
-818 IEGIARG
+818 EGV
-825 IGWVLEK
+825 GWVLEK
-832 LGAIPD
+832 LDLIPAGLD
-838 ATKAAQQAAESMHK
+838 AANAKAESLKK

-860 PQQKKMVKKG
+860 PQQKKMVKKD
-870 WNWSPKDDQQ
+870 WHWSPDKP
-880 KKTNQKQQQAIDQQK
+880 NQPKPPKPPITPKPVGIPDLMGAPN
-895 KQESLINSL
+895 LT
-904 KGPANIVPKMSS
+904 PKMSK
-916 SLDKIATNTT
+916 SLDKIADNTG
-926 EKKDG
+926 KMAAKDG

-966 WVTQQAGSL
+966 WVTQQTGSL

-1008 PGGDVYNLSFDF
+1008 PGGDVYNLNFDF
-1020 SGQKLDEESIIRR
+1020 SGQKLDEETIIRR

-1046 RRKRSQLIDH
+1046 RRKRSQLTDH

>member
-95 LNQQRVA
+95 LNQQRAA

-179 MSGGM
+179 TSGGM

-265 GVANSDDPWEK
+265 GVANSDDPWQK
-276 QKADLLA
+276 QKADLLS

-366 FLTLGSPA
+366 FLTLGTPA

-389 IATVQSDKFLGALD
+389 IATVQGKNFMQGLDALGLS
-403 EIGVNAE
+403 AE
-410 RVQKSMSVDAMGT
+410 KVQKSMSVDAMGT

-436 DKQVANLTQI
+436 DQQVANLTQI

-515 EPLMDIMLT
+515 DPLMDIMLT

-550 AAIGALLVVVGG
+550 AAIGALLVVMGG

-581 TTLAGSGGVTPL
+581 TSLAWEGGIARLTGGVMRLGGAFQWLAGSPMQALLSAGRMVFGPL
-593 IGSLG
+593 I
-598 KLSSTLRGLIPSLS
+598 TLLAGISAPVWGLI
-612 GVGRSIKD
+612 
-620 WPALFRSAASGITQF
+620 ALFA
-635 SKQAIGGLNTALMAL
+635 
-650 SRGAVAAGQGL
+650 AVA
-661 FTLFTRPMTAIT
+661 
-673 WLGNGLRTL
+673 
-682 ATSGFGAL
+682 
-690 LNVGRTVMMALGG
+690 V
-703 GLSLLLS
+703 
-710 PIGILV
+710 
-716 IALSAAAIAVI
+716 AVI
-727 KFWEPIKA
+727 KFWQPIKA
-735 FFTGFYTGLM
+735 FFSGFFTGLM
-745 SGLQPLTSAF
+745 AGLQPITQSFNAV
-755 STAFAPLAPLFD
+755 FAPLAPIFN
-767 SIGNAVGGVWE
+767 SIGNAISGVWE
-778 WFTKLF
+778 WFTKLL

-789 SNEALASCTSAGE
+789 SSEALASCTSAGE
-802 TFGKVVGNA
+802 TFGKVVGA
-811 LSALTPI
+811 AISALTLPI
-818 IEGIARG
+818 QAVAKGL
-825 IGWVLEK
+825 GWILEK

-838 ATKAAQQAAESMHK
+838 AAKAAQQVAQQMTPEAVNNLADRVNAFSGDVQAVAKESKKAEEK
-852 DPVVWEWD
+852 
-860 PQQKKMVKKG
+860 
-870 WNWSPKDDQQ
+870 
-880 KKTNQKQQQAIDQQK
+880 KKTDEQK
-895 KQESLINSL
+895 KQDNLINSL
-904 KGPANIVPKMSS
+904 KGPANIVPKMSN

-1008 PGGDVYNLSFDF
+1008 PGGDVYNLNFDF
-1020 SGQKLDEESIIRR
+1020 SGQKLDEETIIRR

-1046 RRKRSQLIDH
+1046 RRKRSQLTDH

>member
-95 LNQQRVA
+95 LNQQRAA

-179 MSGGM
+179 TSGGM

-265 GVANSDDPWEK
+265 GVANSDDPWQK
-276 QKADLLA
+276 QKADLLS

-366 FLTLGSPA
+366 FLTLGTPA

-389 IATVQSDKFLGALD
+389 IATVQGKNFMQGLDALGLS
-403 EIGVNAE
+403 AE
-410 RVQKSMSVDAMGT
+410 KVQKSMSVDAMGT

-436 DKQVANLTQI
+436 DQQVANLTQI

-515 EPLMDIMLT
+515 DPLMDIMLT

-550 AAIGALLVVVGG
+550 AAIGALLVVMGG

-581 TTLAGSGGVTPL
+581 TSLAWEGGIARLTGVVMRLGGAFQWLAGSPMQALLSAGRMVFGPL
-593 IGSLG
+593 I
-598 KLSSTLRGLIPSLS
+598 TLLAGISAPVWGLI
-612 GVGRSIKD
+612 
-620 WPALFRSAASGITQF
+620 ALFA
-635 SKQAIGGLNTALMAL
+635 
-650 SRGAVAAGQGL
+650 AVA
-661 FTLFTRPMTAIT
+661 
-673 WLGNGLRTL
+673 
-682 ATSGFGAL
+682 
-690 LNVGRTVMMALGG
+690 V
-703 GLSLLLS
+703 
-710 PIGILV
+710 
-716 IALSAAAIAVI
+716 AVI
-727 KFWEPIKA
+727 KFWQPIKA
-735 FFTGFYTGLM
+735 FFSGFFTGLM
-745 SGLQPLTSAF
+745 AGLQPITQSFNAV
-755 STAFAPLAPLFD
+755 FAPLAPIFN
-767 SIGNAVGGVWE
+767 SIGNAISGVWE
-778 WFTKLF
+778 WFTKLL

-789 SNEALASCTSAGE
+789 SSEALASCTSAGE
-802 TFGKVVGNA
+802 TFGKVVGA
-811 LSALTPI
+811 AISALTLPI
-818 IEGIARG
+818 QAVAKGL
-825 IGWVLEK
+825 GWILEK

-838 ATKAAQQAAESMHK
+838 AAKAAQQVAQQMTPEAVNNLADRVNAFSGDVQAVAKESKKAEEK
-852 DPVVWEWD
+852 
-860 PQQKKMVKKG
+860 
-870 WNWSPKDDQQ
+870 
-880 KKTNQKQQQAIDQQK
+880 KKTDEQK
-895 KQESLINSL
+895 KQDNLINSL
-904 KGPANIVPKMSS
+904 KGPANIVPKMSN

-988 ARVPVSASPSA
+988 ARMPVSASPSA

-1008 PGGDVYNLSFDF
+1008 PGGDVYNLNFDF
-1020 SGQKLDEESIIRR
+1020 SGQKLDEETIIRR

-1046 RRKRSQLIDH
+1046 RRKRSQLTDH

>member
-95 LNQQRVA
+95 LNQQRAA

-171 AKETGEKM
+171 TKETGEKM

-265 GVANSDDPWEK
+265 GVANSDDPWQK
-276 QKADLLA
+276 QKADLLS

-366 FLTLGSPA
+366 FLTLGTPA

-389 IATVQSDKFLGALD
+389 IATVQGKNFMQGLDALGLS
-403 EIGVNAE
+403 AE
-410 RVQKSMSVDAMGT
+410 KVQKSMSVDAMGT

-436 DKQVANLTQI
+436 DQQVANLTQI

-581 TTLAGSGGVTPL
+581 TTLAGEGGIARLTGGVMRL
-593 IGSLG
+593 GGAFQWLAGSPMQAL
-598 KLSSTLRGLIPSLS
+598 LSAGRMVFGPIITLLAGISAPVWGLI
-612 GVGRSIKD
+612 
-620 WPALFRSAASGITQF
+620 ALF
-635 SKQAIGGLNTALMAL
+635 
-650 SRGAVAAGQGL
+650 
-661 FTLFTRPMTAIT
+661 
-673 WLGNGLRTL
+673 
-682 ATSGFGAL
+682 
-690 LNVGRTVMMALGG
+690 
-703 GLSLLLS
+703 
-710 PIGILV
+710 
-716 IALSAAAIAVI
+716 AAAAVAVI
-727 KFWEPIKA
+727 KFWEPIQA
-735 FFTGFYTGLM
+735 FFTGFFNGIMT
-745 SGLQPLTSAF
+745 GLQPVFDAF
-755 STAFAPLAPLFD
+755 NAVFAPLAPIFD
-767 SIGNAVGGVWE
+767 AIGSAISGVWD
-778 WFTKLF
+778 WFTKLL
-784 EPIQF
+784 EPIKF
-789 SNEALASCTSAGE
+789 SSDALETCTTVGE
-802 TFGKVVGNA
+802 TFGRVLGTAISGLLWPLQK
-811 LSALTPI
+811 LM
-818 IEGIARG
+818 EGV
-825 IGWVLEK
+825 GWVLEK
-832 LGAIPD
+832 LDLIPAGLD
-838 ATKAAQQAAESMHK
+838 AANAKAESLKK

-860 PQQKKMVKKG
+860 PQQKKMVKKD
-870 WNWSPKDDQQ
+870 WHWSPDKP
-880 KKTNQKQQQAIDQQK
+880 NQPKPPKPPITPKPVGIPDLMGAPN
-895 KQESLINSL
+895 LT
-904 KGPANIVPKMSS
+904 PKMSK
-916 SLDKIATNTT
+916 SLDKIADNTG
-926 EKKDG
+926 KMAAKDG

-1008 PGGDVYNLSFDF
+1008 PGGDVYNLNFDF
-1020 SGQKLDEESIIRR
+1020 SGQKLDEETIIRR

-1046 RRKRSQLIDH
+1046 RRKRSQLTDH

>member
-95 LNQQRVA
+95 LNQQRAA

-194 APVAAAVKS
+194 VPVAAAVKS

-265 GVANSDDPWEK
+265 GVANSDDPWQK
-276 QKADLLA
+276 QKADLLS

-366 FLTLGSPA
+366 FLTLGTPA

-389 IATVQSDKFLGALD
+389 IATVQGKNFMQGLDALGLS
-403 EIGVNAE
+403 AE
-410 RVQKSMSVDAMGT
+410 KVQKSMSVDAMGT

-436 DKQVANLTQI
+436 DQQVANLTQI

-500 TGAVNAFSSAGETLR
+500 TGAVNALSSAGETLR

-550 AAIGALLVVVGG
+550 AAIGALLVVMGG

-581 TTLAGSGGVTPL
+581 TSLAGEGGIARLTGGVMRLGGAFQWLAGSPMQALLSAGRMVFGPL
-593 IGSLG
+593 I
-598 KLSSTLRGLIPSLS
+598 TLLAGISAPVWGLI
-612 GVGRSIKD
+612 
-620 WPALFRSAASGITQF
+620 ALFA
-635 SKQAIGGLNTALMAL
+635 
-650 SRGAVAAGQGL
+650 AVA
-661 FTLFTRPMTAIT
+661 
-673 WLGNGLRTL
+673 
-682 ATSGFGAL
+682 
-690 LNVGRTVMMALGG
+690 V
-703 GLSLLLS
+703 
-710 PIGILV
+710 
-716 IALSAAAIAVI
+716 AVI
-727 KFWEPIKA
+727 KFWQPIKA
-735 FFTGFYTGLM
+735 FFSGFFTGLM
-745 SGLQPLTSAF
+745 AGLQPITQSFNAV
-755 STAFAPLAPLFD
+755 FAPLAPIFN
-767 SIGNAVGGVWE
+767 SIGNAISGVWE
-778 WFTKLF
+778 WFTKLL

-789 SNEALASCTSAGE
+789 SSEALASCTSAGE
-802 TFGKVVGNA
+802 TFGKVVGA
-811 LSALTPI
+811 AISALTLPI
-818 IEGIARG
+818 QAVAKGL
-825 IGWVLEK
+825 GWILEK

-838 ATKAAQQAAESMHK
+838 AAKAAQQVAQQMTPEAVNNLADRVNAFSGDVQAVAKESKKAEEK
-852 DPVVWEWD
+852 
-860 PQQKKMVKKG
+860 
-870 WNWSPKDDQQ
+870 
-880 KKTNQKQQQAIDQQK
+880 KKTDEQK
-895 KQESLINSL
+895 KQDNLINSL
-904 KGPANIVPKMSS
+904 KGPANIVPKMSN

-988 ARVPVSASPSA
+988 ARMPVSASPSA

-1008 PGGDVYNLSFDF
+1008 PGGDVYNLNFDF
-1020 SGQKLDEESIIRR
+1020 SGQKLDEETIIRR

-1046 RRKRSQLIDH
+1046 RRKRSQLTDH

>member
-95 LNQQRVA
+95 LNQQRAA

-125 SEGIAISSASR
+125 SEGIAIRSASR

-276 QKADLLA
+276 QKADLLS

-410 RVQKSMSVDAMGT
+410 KVQKSMSVDAMGT

-500 TGAVNAFSSAGETLR
+500 TGAVNALSSAGETLR

-562 LMLSIGAVLG
+562 LMLTIGAVLG

-661 FTLFTRPMTAIT
+661 FTLITRPMTAIT

-789 SNEALASCTSAGE
+789 SSEALASCTSAGE

-860 PQQKKMVKKG
+860 PQQKKMVKKD
-870 WNWSPKDDQQ
+870 WQWSPDKP
-880 KKTNQKQQQAIDQQK
+880 NQPKPPKPPITPKPVGIPDLMGAPN
-895 KQESLINSL
+895 LT
-904 KGPANIVPKMSS
+904 PKMSK
-916 SLDKIATNTT
+916 SLDKIADNTG
-926 EKKDG
+926 KMAAKDG

-1008 PGGDVYNLSFDF
+1008 PGGDVYNLNFDF
-1020 SGQKLDEESIIRR
+1020 SGQKLDEETIIRR

-1046 RRKRSQLIDH
+1046 RRKRSQLTDH

>member
-95 LNQQRVA
+95 LNQQRAA

-366 FLTLGSPA
+366 FLTLGTPA

-389 IATVQSDKFLGALD
+389 IATVQGKNFMQGLDALGLS
-403 EIGVNAE
+403 AE
-410 RVQKSMSVDAMGT
+410 KVQKSMSVDAMGT

-436 DKQVANLTQI
+436 DQQVANLTQI

-581 TTLAGSGGVTPL
+581 TTLAGEGGIARLTGGVMRLGGAFQWLAGSPMQALLSAGRMVFGPL
-593 IGSLG
+593 I
-598 KLSSTLRGLIPSLS
+598 TLLAGISAPVWGLI
-612 GVGRSIKD
+612 
-620 WPALFRSAASGITQF
+620 ALF
-635 SKQAIGGLNTALMAL
+635 
-650 SRGAVAAGQGL
+650 
-661 FTLFTRPMTAIT
+661 
-673 WLGNGLRTL
+673 
-682 ATSGFGAL
+682 
-690 LNVGRTVMMALGG
+690 
-703 GLSLLLS
+703 
-710 PIGILV
+710 
-716 IALSAAAIAVI
+716 AAAAVAVI
-727 KFWEPIKA
+727 KFWQPMQA
-735 FFTGFYTGLM
+735 FFSGFFTGLM
-745 SGLQPLTSAF
+745 AGLQPITQAF
-755 STAFAPLAPLFD
+755 NAVFAPLAPIFD
-767 SIGNAVGGVWE
+767 SIGNAISGVWE
-778 WFTKLF
+778 WFTKLL

-789 SNEALASCTSAGE
+789 SSEALASCTSAGE
-802 TFGKVVGNA
+802 TFGKVVGA
-811 LSALTPI
+811 AISALTLPI
-818 IEGIARG
+818 QAVANG
-825 IGWVLEK
+825 IGWILEK

-916 SLDKIATNTT
+916 NLDKIATNTT

-975 IASVTPWQVEKPA
+975 IASVTPWQIEKPA
-988 ARVPVSASPSA
+988 ARAPVSASPSA

-1008 PGGDVYNLSFDF
+1008 PGGDVYNLNFDF
-1020 SGQKLDEESIIRR
+1020 SGQKLDEETIIRR

-1046 RRKRSQLIDH
+1046 RRKRSQLTDH

>member
-95 LNQQRVA
+95 LNQQRAA

-265 GVANSDDPWEK
+265 GVANSNDPWQK

-410 RVQKSMSVDAMGT
+410 KVQKSMSVDAMGT

-487 NKASLSAQWQLTK
+487 NKDSLSAQWQLTK

-524 VSKVVGSVRRW
+524 VSKVVGSVRRL

-581 TTLAGSGGVTPL
+581 TTLAGEGGIARLTGGVMRLGGAFQWLAGSPMQALLSAGRMVFGPL
-593 IGSLG
+593 I
-598 KLSSTLRGLIPSLS
+598 TLLAGISAPVWGLI
-612 GVGRSIKD
+612 
-620 WPALFRSAASGITQF
+620 ALF
-635 SKQAIGGLNTALMAL
+635 
-650 SRGAVAAGQGL
+650 
-661 FTLFTRPMTAIT
+661 
-673 WLGNGLRTL
+673 
-682 ATSGFGAL
+682 
-690 LNVGRTVMMALGG
+690 
-703 GLSLLLS
+703 
-710 PIGILV
+710 
-716 IALSAAAIAVI
+716 AAAAVAVI
-727 KFWEPIKA
+727 KFWQPIQA
-735 FFTGFYTGLM
+735 FFSGFFTGLM
-745 SGLQPLTSAF
+745 TGLQPITQAF
-755 STAFAPLAPLFD
+755 NAVFAPLAPIFD
-767 SIGNAVGGVWE
+767 SIGNAISGVWE
-778 WFTKLF
+778 WFTKLL

-789 SNEALASCTSAGE
+789 SSEALASCTSAGE
-802 TFGKVVGNA
+802 TFGKVVGA
-811 LSALTPI
+811 AISALTLPI
-818 IEGIARG
+818 QAVANG
-825 IGWVLEK
+825 IGWILEK

-904 KGPANIVPKMSS
+904 KGPANIVPKMSN

-988 ARVPVSASPSA
+988 ARMPVSASPSA

-1008 PGGDVYNLSFDF
+1008 PGGDVYNLNFDF
-1020 SGQKLDEESIIRR
+1020 SGQKLDEETIIRR

-1046 RRKRSQLIDH
+1046 RRKRSQLTDH

>member
-84 LRQRSAEQVAA
+84 LRQRSAEQVSA
-95 LNQQRVA
+95 LNQQRAA

-224 SGNRTPQYEE
+224 SGNRTAQYEE

-366 FLTLGSPA
+366 FLTLGTPA
-374 EVAASATNAMVRELS
+374 EVAASATNAMMHELS
-389 IATVQSDKFLGALD
+389 IATVQGKNFMQGLDALGLS
-403 EIGVNAE
+403 AE
-410 RVQKSMSVDAMGT
+410 KVQKSMSVDAMGT

-436 DKQVANLTQI
+436 DQQVANLTQI

-581 TTLAGSGGVTPL
+581 TTLAVEGGIARLTGGVMRLGGAFQWLAGSPMQALLSAGRMVFGPL
-593 IGSLG
+593 I
-598 KLSSTLRGLIPSLS
+598 TLLAGISAPVWGLI
-612 GVGRSIKD
+612 
-620 WPALFRSAASGITQF
+620 ALF
-635 SKQAIGGLNTALMAL
+635 
-650 SRGAVAAGQGL
+650 
-661 FTLFTRPMTAIT
+661 
-673 WLGNGLRTL
+673 
-682 ATSGFGAL
+682 
-690 LNVGRTVMMALGG
+690 
-703 GLSLLLS
+703 
-710 PIGILV
+710 
-716 IALSAAAIAVI
+716 AAAAVAVI
-727 KFWEPIKA
+727 KFWQPIKA
-735 FFTGFYTGLM
+735 FFSGFFTGLM
-745 SGLQPLTSAF
+745 AGLQPITQAF
-755 STAFAPLAPLFD
+755 NAVFAPLAPIFD
-767 SIGNAVGGVWE
+767 SIGNAISGVWE
-778 WFTKLF
+778 WFTKLL

-789 SNEALASCTSAGE
+789 SSEALASCTSAGE
-802 TFGKVVGNA
+802 TFGKVVGA
-811 LSALTPI
+811 AISALTLPI
-818 IEGIARG
+818 QAVAKGL
-825 IGWVLEK
+825 GWILEK

-838 ATKAAQQAAESMHK
+838 AAKTAQQVAQQMTPEAVNNLADRVNAFSGDVQAVAKES
-852 DPVVWEWD
+852 
-860 PQQKKMVKKG
+860 
-870 WNWSPKDDQQ
+870 
-880 KKTNQKQQQAIDQQK
+880 KKTEEKKKTDEQK
-895 KQESLINSL
+895 KQDNLINSL
-904 KGPANIVPKMSS
+904 KGTANIVPKMSS

-1008 PGGDVYNLSFDF
+1008 PGGDVYNLNFDF
-1020 SGQKLDEESIIRR
+1020 SGQKLDEETIIRR

-1046 RRKRSQLIDH
+1046 RRKRSQLTDH

>member
-61 KKTTEQL
+61 KKSTEQL

-84 LRQRSAEQVAA
+84 LRQRSAEQVSA
-95 LNQQRVA
+95 LNQQRAA

-194 APVAAAVKS
+194 APVSAAVKS

-366 FLTLGSPA
+366 FLTLGTPA

-389 IATVQSDKFLGALD
+389 IATVQGKNFMQGLDALGLS
-403 EIGVNAE
+403 AE
-410 RVQKSMSVDAMGT
+410 KVQKSMSVDAMGT

-436 DKQVANLTQI
+436 DQQVANLTQI

-535 VEANPALVGSIMKVT
+535 VETNPALVGSIMKVT

-581 TTLAGSGGVTPL
+581 TTLAGEGGIARLTGGVMRLGGAFQWLAGSPMQALLSVGRMVFGPL
-593 IGSLG
+593 I
-598 KLSSTLRGLIPSLS
+598 TLLAGISAPVWGLI
-612 GVGRSIKD
+612 
-620 WPALFRSAASGITQF
+620 ALF
-635 SKQAIGGLNTALMAL
+635 
-650 SRGAVAAGQGL
+650 
-661 FTLFTRPMTAIT
+661 
-673 WLGNGLRTL
+673 
-682 ATSGFGAL
+682 
-690 LNVGRTVMMALGG
+690 
-703 GLSLLLS
+703 
-710 PIGILV
+710 
-716 IALSAAAIAVI
+716 AAAAVAVI
-727 KFWEPIKA
+727 KFWQPIKA
-735 FFTGFYTGLM
+735 FFSGFFTGLM
-745 SGLQPLTSAF
+745 AGLQPITQAF
-755 STAFAPLAPLFD
+755 NAVFAPLAPIFD
-767 SIGNAVGGVWE
+767 SIGNAISGVWE
-778 WFTKLF
+778 WFTKLL

-789 SNEALASCTSAGE
+789 SSEALASCTSAGE
-802 TFGKVVGNA
+802 TFGKVVGGA
-811 LSALTPI
+811 ISALTLPI
-818 IEGIARG
+818 QAVAKGL
-825 IGWVLEK
+825 GWILEK

-838 ATKAAQQAAESMHK
+838 AAKAAQQVAQQMTPEAVNNLADRVNAFSGDVQAVAKESKKAEEK
-852 DPVVWEWD
+852 
-860 PQQKKMVKKG
+860 
-870 WNWSPKDDQQ
+870 
-880 KKTNQKQQQAIDQQK
+880 KKTDEQK
-895 KQESLINSL
+895 KQDNLINSL

-947 GGYSEPL
+947 GGYSEPI

-1008 PGGDVYNLSFDF
+1008 SGGDVYNLNFDF
-1020 SGQKLDEESIIRR
+1020 SGQKLDEETIIRR

-1046 RRKRSQLIDH
+1046 RRKRSQLTDH